1 MSIPLWMSIEPV
13 RSEVRLML
21 TAPAQGTVLK
31 ARLPNP
37 PQHPRA
43 VIALLEA
50 ISFWYRQ
57 PLHAVVDADAED
69 VRRNP
74 EQWALLLGDATRAG
88 GLGGVGGRARRPPQG
103 PIPRVDGGLRRGTKA
118 RVVRGDGPAMI
129 TPEMRAEMRRLVI
142 REGWKF
148 ETVARRFGVHH

>member
-74 EQWALLLGDATRAG
+74 EQWALLLGDAPELA
-88 GLGGVGGRARRPPQG
+88 VSVEWAAVPAVRRKDPF
-103 PIPRVDGGLRRGTKA
+103 LA
-118 RVVRGDGPAMI
+118 SMGDFA
-129 TPEMRAEMRRLVI
+129 AARRLVSFAATGQ
-142 REGWKF
+142 R
-148 ETVARRFGVHH
+148 

>member
-1 MSIPLWMSIEPV
+1 
-13 RSEVRLML
+13 ML
-21 TAPAQGTVLK
+21 TAPSQGTVLK

-69 VRRNP
+69 VRRDP
-74 EQWALLLGDATRAG
+74 ERWALLLGNAPELA
-88 GLGGVGGRARRPPQG
+88 VSVEWAAV
-103 PIPRVDGGLRRGTKA
+103 PRVRRKDPFLA
-118 RVVRGDGPAMI
+118 SMGDF
-129 TPEMRAEMRRLVI
+129 AESRRLVSFAATGQ
-142 REGWKF
+142 R
-148 ETVARRFGVHH
+148 

>member
-1 MSIPLWMSIEPV
+1 MSIPLWMSIEPLG
-13 RSEVRLML
+13 SEVRLML
-21 TAPAQGTVLK
+21 TSPAQGTVLK

-50 ISFWYRQ
+50 ISFWHRQ

-74 EQWALLLGDATRAG
+74 EQWALLLGDAPELSVSVEWAVVPAARKKDRF
-88 GLGGVGGRARRPPQG
+88 LGSMGDFATARQ
-103 PIPRVDGGLRRGTKA
+103 
-118 RVVRGDGPAMI
+118 
-129 TPEMRAEMRRLVI
+129 LVSFAATGQ
-142 REGWKF
+142 R
-148 ETVARRFGVHH
+148 

>member
-21 TAPAQGTVLK
+21 TVPAQGTVLK

-50 ISFWYRQ
+50 LSFWYRQ

-74 EQWALLLGDATRAG
+74 EQWALLLGDAPELA
-88 GLGGVGGRARRPPQG
+88 VSVEWAAVPAVRRKDPF
-103 PIPRVDGGLRRGTKA
+103 LATM
-118 RVVRGDGPAMI
+118 GDF
-129 TPEMRAEMRRLVI
+129 AEARRLVSFAATGQ
-142 REGWKF
+142 R
-148 ETVARRFGVHH
+148 

>member
-1 MSIPLWMSIEPV
+1 MSIPLWMTIEPLG
-13 RSEVRLML
+13 SEVRLML
-21 TAPAQGTVLK
+21 TAPSQGTVLK

-57 PLHAVVDADAED
+57 PLQAVVDADAED

-74 EQWALLLGDATRAG
+74 EQWALLLGDAPELAVSVEWTA
-88 GLGGVGGRARRPPQG
+88 VPSVRRKDPF
-103 PIPRVDGGLRRGTKA
+103 LA
-118 RVVRGDGPAMI
+118 SMGDFAD
-129 TPEMRAEMRRLVI
+129 ARRLVSFAATGQ
-142 REGWKF
+142 R
-148 ETVARRFGVHH
+148 